1 MNLTVYKDEK
11 VNALRVSRITK
22 IEQEMPF
29 RGLGIKYV
37 VSGEETYYSK
47 KRKFTVSRG
56 EYLIGN
62 DFTESVVKINNTVP
76 VEGICIDVSGQIVS
90 EVADY
95 YDSDNRGLKEFLLS
109 EQLFV
114 NRYNESRTCIG
125 NQLRYINEQLRGGS
139 IDQDFAQNEFFY
151 SLAESLVRD
160 QLFVFNHLQKL
171 RFKKVLTNEEIFRA
185 ILSAKDLVDE
195 RYMDKLSL
203 DDLALK
209 AGISKYHF
217 VRVFKSVFGKS
228 PYGYQKSS
236 RLRHAREELVRG
248 RSANDVA
255 GLFAYAD
262 LPTFSKAFKKEFG
275 YSPTHLKK
283 GNF

>member
-76 VEGICIDVSGQIVS
+76 VEGICIDVSAQIVS

-171 RFKKVLTNEEIFRA
+171 CFKKVLTNEEIFRA

-228 PYGYQKSS
+228 PYGYHKSS

-255 GLFAYAD
+255 GLFGYAD

-283 GNF
+283 RNF

>member
-62 DFTESVVKINNTVP
+62 DFTESVVKINNTIP
-76 VEGICIDVSGQIVS
+76 VEGICIDVSAQIVS

-171 RFKKVLTNEEIFRA
+171 CFKKVLTNEEIFRA

-228 PYGYQKSS
+228 PYGYHKSS

-255 GLFAYAD
+255 GLFGYAD

-283 GNF
+283 RNF